1 LPSQTAIFRQ
11 YSQKLC
17 EVARTGDAREESFYG
32 ALRDLLKQ
40 VADATSRP
48 HVHVTVQP
56 RPTDAGNPD
65 FRLWNGT
72 DSIIGY
78 VEAKAPTET
87 NLYGVEASEQLRR
100 YRDTFPNLLL
110 TNFTEFRLYRNGQ
123 HVQTLHAASPNILND
138 LRAAPAI
145 ERPAELWA
153 LLDQF
158 LDFTLPQTPTAE
170 ELALQLAKRT
180 RFLRRILAEQIAQR
194 DQPDGGRLTGFYE
207 AFKRFLIADL
217 THEQFADLYAQTI
230 TYGLF
235 AARTRAAGP
244 FTRRSAFDR
253 IPHTIGVLRD
263 VFRFISLEELPPHIE
278 WIVDD
283 IAEVL
288 ARADAP
294 GILDRYYREGK
305 GSDPIVHFYE
315 TFLAHY
321 DPAERERR
329 GVYYTPEPVVS
340 YIVRSIHALL
350 KSEFAMAD
358 GLADPRVTLL
368 DPAAGTMTFV
378 AHAAQLAVREFESKY
393 GAGKREDFIRDHI
406 LQNFY
411 AFELMMAPY
420 AVGHLKMAF
429 FLEELG
435 HRLADDERVKFYL
448 TNTLDMEEP
457 AQTEMPF
464 YRALSHESHEA
475 SRVKKQQ
482 PILVILGNPPYS
494 GISCNMGDWITGL
507 IEDYKYV
514 DGHHFGE
521 KKHWLQD
528 DYVKFLRFAQW
539 KIEQAGRGIVGMIT
553 NHSWLDNPTFRG
565 MRQSLL
571 RTFDDIYVLDLHGS
585 SLKRE
590 TCPDGSKD
598 ENVFDI
604 RQGVAISFLVKKG

>member
-1 LPSQTAIFRQ
+1 MPSQTAIFRQ